1 MTLFVLLIGIFK
13 KLKEKKPKVQLPKQ
27 VQQLFSKVQ
36 HKQAGLQLVLRP
48 NSDILA
54 NISEFKCGTLNV
66 PCQAAKPPEY
76 LRSKSRSKGF
86 SEGRDQTL
94 NELLTV

>member
-76 LRSKSRSKGF
+76 LPVPPGQNQ
-86 SEGRDQTL
+86 GRRVSVKAEIRL
-94 NELLTV
+94 